1 MLLRRVQKLTLH
13 EMQRRQYRTAT
24 KSGYSRLSKWIKIIK
39 GMLKFLPLQCDIG
52 RWPELPGLA
61 LFQLQVCETEPWQ
74 ADRLRNRVV
83 FTCFLVLYYTDYTA
97 FTWFY
102 DVAKWVKVL
111 VQTDVNSWQ
120 NRLPRCASM
129 NRCSNRV
136 PPGCVDPMAWTRRLR
151 LFQKTEICD
160 GKLLNLLNV
169 HDKFMTENTSCWM
182 LLAFPLCFSGSPEH
196 LG

>member
-1 MLLRRVQKLTLH
+1 MRLNRDRRIVCATEWFLH
-13 EMQRRQYRTAT
+13 
-24 KSGYSRLSKWIKIIK
+24 
-39 GMLKFLPLQCDIG
+39 
-52 RWPELPGLA
+52 
-61 LFQLQVCETEPWQ
+61 
-74 ADRLRNRVV
+74 V
-83 FTCFLVLYYTDYTA
+83 FFFVLYYTDYTA

-102 DVAKWVKVL
+102 DVAKWIKVL
-111 VQTDVNSWQ
+111 VQTDVIF
-120 NRLPRCASM
+120 LVKLFTRCVSM

-160 GKLLNLLNV
+160 RKLLNLLNV

-196 LG
+196 LGKTSARPSRHSVPSTKSCWMSRCRNSAQRHKVGRTLAELCSTEKSPKDEVFSRWGV